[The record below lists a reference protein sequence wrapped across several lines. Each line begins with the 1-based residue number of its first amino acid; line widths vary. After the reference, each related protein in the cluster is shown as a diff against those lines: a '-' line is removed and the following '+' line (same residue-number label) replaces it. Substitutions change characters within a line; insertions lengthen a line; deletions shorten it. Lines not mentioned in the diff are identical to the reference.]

1 MESRTRISL
10 LDRILDVVRD
20 RALLLKAT
28 SFACIGVVNTVVDF
42 GLFSLGHFYFGLPIV
57 VANLIS
63 WTIAVTGSYVMNAL
77 ITFAAESRR
86 QLRVKAYLSFVAAQ
100 IAGFVA
106 DTTTVLAVVYLMPV
120 AISRAFGIEPA
131 LMGKILG
138 IGVSFL
144 VNFSVSHFWIFRPL
158 AAEPEDAR

>member
-28 SFACIGVVNTVVDF
+28 SFACIGVVNTLVDF

-86 QLRVKAYLSFVAAQ
+86 KLRLKAYLSFVAAQ

-106 DTTTVLAVVYLMPV
+106 DTTTVLAVVYLMPIV
-120 AISRAFGIEPA
+120 IGKIFAIEPA
-131 LMGKILG
+131 LVGKVLG